1 MDVAE
6 WTEEKPKIEDKM
18 KTMPK
23 QKLKSKTSVKSN
35 VFTRQ
40 NSNDTR
46 HMLRYANNMML
57 GSFVKPT

>member
-23 QKLKSKTSVKSN
+23 QKLKSKTSVKRDSIVLIIYKQTQTES
-35 VFTRQ
+35 VFTF
-40 NSNDTR
+40 SV
-46 HMLRYANNMML
+46 
-57 GSFVKPT
+57 FI